1 MAYGASPPYHIA
13 IPSEHEEAAE
23 AAIAKSAGQEM
34 LVLVDGIGEAMV
46 KDAIPRLLGK
56 ITHAEERESF
66 MRQLAASRFAVSIH

>member
-1 MAYGASPPYHIA
+1 
-13 IPSEHEEAAE
+13 
-23 AAIAKSAGQEM
+23 M